1 MAVPFIPM
9 IDNEYIIDIEPGR
22 RPYNAYLVLPLG
34 LLQQLAPL
42 IRDEIMKG
50 LVDSDKND
58 RVVLHL
64 LLDTAKISQVGK
76 MTSSWPKPITVKK

>member
-1 MAVPFIPM
+1 MLE
-9 IDNEYIIDIEPGR
+9 NEHIIDIDASR

-34 LLQQLAPL
+34 LLQQLTPL

-50 LVDSDKND
+50 LIDTDNND

-64 LLDTAKISQVGK
+64 LLDPDKINLLRKLTASWSQGSFIRK
-76 MTSSWPKPITVKK
+76 